1 MNTRVPAMDEPEHAL
16 KGSAFVTG
24 NKPPTTHNDPV
35 TAARILVIEDAE
47 AIRAAVSSAL
57 RDHGLDVLAR
67 GDGREL
73 EGDLRRFRPD
83 LVVLDVM
90 LPGRDGFS
98 LLEVVRRSTQSG
110 VVMLTAR
117 DGVPDRL
124 RGLTGGADD
133 YVTKPFVLAEL
144 VARVDAVLRRL
155 GRTPST
161 MQIGGLVVDADS
173 GVVLYDGEAI
183 ELTATEFRLLGYLA
197 AQRGRVVSK
206 TQILTAVWGYEDYD
220 PNLVE
225 VHVSALRRKLE
236 THGPRLLHT
245 VRGLG
250 YVLRPA
256 DA

>member
-1 MNTRVPAMDEPEHAL
+1 M
-16 KGSAFVTG
+16 
-24 NKPPTTHNDPV
+24 

-57 RDHGLDVLAR
+57 RDGGHDVLGR
-67 GDGREL
+67 PDGREL
-73 EGDLRRFRPD
+73 EADLRRFRPD

-90 LPGRDGFS
+90 LPGRDGFA
-98 LLEVVRRSTQSG
+98 LLDVIRQTSTAG

-124 RGLTGGADD
+124 RGLGAGADD
-133 YVTKPFVLAEL
+133 YVVKPFVLAEL
-144 VARVDAVLRRL
+144 VARVTAVLRRL

-161 MQIGGLVVDADS
+161 VQVGDLIVDAES
-173 GVVLYDGEAI
+173 GVVMRGADTI
-183 ELTATEFRLLGYLA
+183 DLTATELRLLRYLA

-206 TQILTAVWGYEDYD
+206 TQILTAVWGYDDYD

-236 THGPRLLHT
+236 AHGPRLLHT

-250 YVLRPA
+250 YVLRVA
-256 DA
+256 T